1 MGVSPR
7 VALCRTVSTASCPS
21 HKQQQLLVLLARP
34 LCGWPTLWTE
44 HRPCAVTRHPL
55 MEQAFLNTSLLL
67 QAHWGPCHDVI
78 TKVHMVYTIKI
89 SVFALARSCKHFGW
103 PSAGSVLSDAELQLK
118 GKILLKLKLLEW
130 APLSNHTSMCSRAW
144 SPLCTAIGMRISSA
158 RPVESC
164 LTCWFQVRSWEDLR
178 SKLSN
183 YIRALSWSC
192 NLFCDLHAVKPWT
205 AKA

>member
-1 MGVSPR
+1 MFTVQPFQAIPSQLGSTWIDSNYAHRHHRTTQVWSLIFPFTRLRYDRYVRMLAMGVSPR

-21 HKQQQLLVLLARP
+21 HKQQLLVLLARP

-130 APLSNHTSMCSRAW
+130 ALSNHTSMSSRAW
-144 SPLCTAIGMRISSA
+144 SPLCAAMGHRYA
-158 RPVESC
+158 
-164 LTCWFQVRSWEDLR
+164 
-178 SKLSN
+178 N
-183 YIRALSWSC
+183 
-192 NLFCDLHAVKPWT
+192 
-205 AKA
+205 